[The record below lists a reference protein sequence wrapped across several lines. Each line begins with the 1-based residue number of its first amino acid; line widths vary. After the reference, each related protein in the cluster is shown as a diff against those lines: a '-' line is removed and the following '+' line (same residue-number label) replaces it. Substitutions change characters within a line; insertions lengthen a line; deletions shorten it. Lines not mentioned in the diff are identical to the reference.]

1 MQGGIF
7 RKAIFTPLISR
18 KLHQETYPES
28 DKIQKLAKSSK
39 KLYIHSIA
47 FTPIQPYN
55 QPTQCSSPNN
65 TLHIQRIHM
74 KKNHNDALINIRL
87 PKALHEQL
95 TALADA
101 KYMPL
106 SVMVRI
112 ALSDYLHEEAPSSL
126 SSALT
131 STRQPKPRKWTRAEI
146 EEAKQLKYE
155 ASQIQWGDADIPKP
169 PSKQQEYDEWD

>member
-1 MQGGIF
+1 
-7 RKAIFTPLISR
+7 
-18 KLHQETYPES
+18 
-28 DKIQKLAKSSK
+28 
-39 KLYIHSIA
+39 
-47 FTPIQPYN
+47 
-55 QPTQCSSPNN
+55 
-65 TLHIQRIHM
+65 M
-74 KKNHNDALINIRL
+74 KKNQNDALINIRL

-155 ASQIQWGDADIPKP
+155 ASLIQWGDADIPKP
-169 PSKQQEYDEWD
+169 PSKQQDYDEWD